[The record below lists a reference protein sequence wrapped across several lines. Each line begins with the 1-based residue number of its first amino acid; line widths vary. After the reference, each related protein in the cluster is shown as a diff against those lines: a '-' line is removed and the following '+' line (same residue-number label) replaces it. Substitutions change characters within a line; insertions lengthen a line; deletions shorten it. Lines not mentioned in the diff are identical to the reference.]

1 MNGVTDKSDNAVAV
15 LSSKLNTVK
24 AMVDILDAQ
33 VAALSQRLIFPIW
46 AEESSALQNNGEE
59 WSFGNGA
66 TGNDTGIIV
75 PMACELVSAT
85 FNADVFGTSV
95 SIHVNKNNVSVEEPL
110 FTSQNSTVNF
120 TNPVVFQP
128 GDLVSFQTGTLVGN
142 TTDARI
148 CAWLRII

>member
-1 MNGVTDKSDNAVAV
+1 MAVTDKTDDAAV
-15 LSSKLNTVK
+15 LLATKLNTLH
-24 AMVDILDAQ
+24 AAFEILEGQ
-33 VAALSQRLIFPIW
+33 VTALAQRLTFPIW
-46 AEESSALQNNGEE
+46 AEENGGLQNNGEE

-66 TGNDTGIIV
+66 TGNDIGIIV

-128 GDLVSFQTGTLVGN
+128 GDLVSFQTGTLVGS

>member
-1 MNGVTDKSDNAVAV
+1 MTATGNIEATLAEIGADVKSLQSQID
-15 LSSKLNTVK
+15 
-24 AMVDILDAQ
+24 
-33 VAALSQRLIFPIW
+33 ALSQRLTFPIW
-46 AEESSALQNNGEE
+46 AEENGGLQNNGEE

-66 TGNDTGIIV
+66 TGNDIGIIV

-110 FTSQNSTVNF
+110 FTSQNSTVDF

-128 GDLVSFQTGTLVGN
+128 GDLVSFQTGTLVGS